1 MLGNS
6 LRSGIGTIF
15 EKTPDDQAAHFLLG
29 AIATGIVKHV
39 AHELADDGIF
49 LLLQECP
56 QPVSLRAAAVVIRRI
71 VNIAAVK
78 CTLASTVSHSAAQTR
93 ARGSAASQ

>member
-29 AIATGIVKHV
+29 AIATGIIKHV
-39 AHELADDGIF
+39 AMSPMSLPTTAFSSFCKNARSRLAF
-49 LLLQECP
+49 EPLP
-56 QPVSLRAAAVVIRRI
+56 
-71 VNIAAVK
+71 
-78 CTLASTVSHSAAQTR
+78 
-93 ARGSAASQ
+93 